1 MNYEV
6 VIAQKD
12 AEIALKD
19 TEIRQQTA
27 RIEELAHQIAQLQK
41 LFYGRKSERFIPQVD
56 AAQLN
61 IFGNQ
66 VDQQVLVEEQKET
79 ITYDRSKKKSDHKG
93 RQLLAGCEHLPVEE
107 IIIDVDHDESDIH
120 IGDEVSEKL
129 AQKPGYLYRI
139 RYIRRKYKKGGQ
151 DTIVTAAPVEEPIAD
166 VKQM

>member
-79 ITYDRSKKKSDHKG
+79 ITYDRSKRRVTIK
-93 RQLLAGCEHLPVEE
+93 AGNF
-107 IIIDVDHDESDIH
+107 
-120 IGDEVSEKL
+120 
-129 AQKPGYLYRI
+129 
-139 RYIRRKYKKGGQ
+139 
-151 DTIVTAAPVEEPIAD
+151 
-166 VKQM
+166 